1 MSKDQLSAFTSFMHN
16 VGRAFNGAKSRVSV
30 GTVVLPLHIPRHK
43 SAPSQRMLHHMAMQ
57 EMAGHNHLGSP
68 RGFRIAPTSRK
79 NPATHAPGPQT
90 RVECLAR
97 DARRAGEMA

>member
-1 MSKDQLSAFTSFMHN
+1 MAGGQSLIAKLVN
-16 VGRAFNGAKSRVSV
+16 VFNGTTPKPSRVSV
-30 GTVVLPLHIPRHK
+30 GTVVLPLHIPRHERASSK
-43 SAPSQRMLHHMAMQ
+43 RMLHHMAMQ